1 MTREAVG
8 EGLSFCSASVYP
20 GGVSAGHGDHIVRD
34 ISHVVAPCGSS
45 VCPTSLVVLLRG
57 KVNARCFLRSL
68 STRAPLCSAAA
79 PGVCSG
85 HVGSPEEDP
94 TVSMTTCVPPPHL
107 VPALILQDPVVSN
120 DFRL

>member
-34 ISHVVAPCGSS
+34 ISHVVAPCGSP
-45 VCPTSLVVLLRG
+45 VCPTSLVILLRG
-57 KVNARCFLRSL
+57 EANARCFLLSL
-68 STRAPLCSAAA
+68 STGAPLCSDACKPAA

-85 HVGSPEEDP
+85 HVGSPEENL
-94 TVSMTTCVPPPHL
+94 TVSMTTCVP
-107 VPALILQDPVVSN
+107 LQLFTWFLP
-120 DFRL
+120 